1 MFRRSTI
8 IFTLAAAFIAGIA
21 FRSWIAIPLLLN
33 YTFGLCGIVIIVLG
47 RKGRMRILGAVILV
61 AAISMGRLAGA
72 LQPPSLFDV
81 SHFAGV
87 EVTLTGIV
95 AANPDM
101 RMRTTR
107 AVVSAH
113 EVAVNNERRAV
124 TGKILATVPAVV
136 EYETGDV
143 VQFRCVVKKP
153 EPFNDFDYPRYLAKD
168 GIYSLCPYP
177 EVISHTA
184 GKRSIRWA
192 LSRLKRDFITSLARV
207 IPEPEGAFLSAL
219 LTGARGRIPESV
231 NDDFTRTGISH
242 LIAISGYNIT
252 IIATGILGLLTLFV
266 RRHIAFPF
274 LVIIISGFT
283 VLVGGSA
290 SVVRAAVMGLMLHA
304 AYVSDRMYKPLSG
317 LTLVAAG
324 MLLLNPRLLRDDL
337 GFDLS
342 FLATVGIL
350 LVSPHLMRRLA
361 FIPERWKLRE
371 IIALTLAAQVTT
383 LPLLVGSFDRVSVIS
398 PIANL
403 MLVPWVPFLM
413 AIGFIAGIVGVFPL
427 AGEAVGAMVWVMAH
441 AFLAVAHALA
451 QVPGAALQVPSWSWT
466 AVVALY
472 ALAIIG
478 WWQRRLLVLLWGN
491 FKQRYRARFFAP
503 SLMKSKETIA
513 AQSMEIALVPID
525 ESLFRE
531 PVIMLEE
538 KGKKDQPARAQEPYW
553 KKIIHGIEAHRFPIA
568 IGAVALLFLAYS
580 FPLYLRSK
588 KLEVT
593 FFDVGQG
600 DAALINIPRGQ
611 QALID
616 GGPDA
621 GILSKLGSALPWWD
635 RTIEYVVL
643 THPHTDHVTGLVEV
657 LKRYK
662 VEKVVMTGVA
672 HTTDEYLAFLDEVR
686 GRNIPVQFVAS
697 GDSFELGNGEFSVL
711 APQEGLE
718 GIRVEELNGT
728 SVVLRFAYGESSF
741 LFMGDAPVAMEEGI
755 LAAGEWDLESNVLK
769 VGHHGSSDANSE
781 EFINAVAPQYAVISA
796 GKDNPYGHPSLRT
809 VKRLERAGATVLR
822 TDVRGDVRFTSDGLS
837 LYGPLPRKEEVR

>member
-8 IFTLAAAFIAGIA
+8 VFTLAAAFIAGIA
-21 FRSWIAIPLLLN
+21 FRSWVALPFLIN
-33 YTFGLCGIVIIVLG
+33 YILGLCGIVILALGKKGIVRLS
-47 RKGRMRILGAVILV
+47 GAVILIAV
-61 AAISMGRLAGA
+61 IGIGRLELA
-72 LQPPSLFDV
+72 LTPPPLSDI

-95 AANPDM
+95 AASPDV

-113 EVAVNNERRAV
+113 EVAVKDDHRAV
-124 TGKILATVPAVV
+124 TGKILVSVPAVV
-136 EYETGDV
+136 DYEVGDM
-143 VQFRCVVKKP
+143 VQFRCAVKKP
-153 EPFNDFDYPRYLAKD
+153 ELYNDFDYPRFLAKD
-168 GIYSLCPYP
+168 GIYALCPYP
-177 EVISHTA
+177 EIISHTA
-184 GKRSIRWA
+184 GKHGIRWA
-192 LSRLKRDFITSLARV
+192 LGRLKRDFIASLARV
-207 IPEPEGAFLSAL
+207 IHEPEGAFLSAL

-231 NDDFTRTGISH
+231 NDDFTQTGISH

-252 IIATGILGLLTLFV
+252 IIATGVLGLLTLFV

-274 LVIIISGFT
+274 LVLIISGFT

-324 MLLLNPRLLRDDL
+324 MLALNPRLLRDDL

-350 LVSPHLMRRLA
+350 MVSPHLMRYLD
-361 FIPERWKLRE
+361 FIPARWKLRE

-383 LPLLVGSFDRVSVIS
+383 LPLLVGSFDRVSAIS

-403 MLVPWVPFLM
+403 MLVPCVPFLM
-413 AIGFIAGIVGVFPL
+413 AVGFIAGIVGVFPL
-427 AGEAVGAMVWVMAH
+427 AGEAAGAVAWVMAH
-441 AFLAVAHALA
+441 AFLAVAHTLA
-451 QVPGAALQVPSWSWT
+451 RVPGAALQVPSWSWT

-472 ALAIIG
+472 AFAIII
-478 WWQRRLLVLLWGN
+478 WWQRRLLVLFWGE
-491 FKQRYRARFFAP
+491 FKQRYRVRFNSHSIIA
-503 SLMKSKETIA
+503 SKETIA

-531 PVIMLEE
+531 PIIILEE
-538 KGKKDQPARAQEPYW
+538 KGKKDPRARIQEPYW
-553 KKIIHGIEAHRFPIA
+553 KKIIFLVEAHRLPIA
-568 IGAVALLFLAYS
+568 IGAAALLFLAYS
-580 FPLYLRSK
+580 LPLYQRSK

-600 DAALINIPRGQ
+600 DAALINIPQGKQ
-611 QALID
+611 VLID

-643 THPHTDHVTGLVEV
+643 THPHADHVTGLVEA

-662 VEKVVMTGVA
+662 VEKVVMTGVV

-686 GRNIPVQFVAS
+686 GRNIPVKFVVS
-697 GDSFELGNGEFSVL
+697 GDSFALGEGEFSVL
-711 APQEGLE
+711 APQESLE
-718 GIRVEELNGT
+718 GKRVEELNGT
-728 SVVLRFAYGESSF
+728 SVVLRFVYGESSF
-741 LFMGDAPVAMEEGI
+741 LFMGDAPVEMEEGI

-769 VGHHGSSDANSE
+769 VGHHGSSDSNSE

-809 VKRLERAGATVLR
+809 VKRLERAGARVLR
-822 TDVRGDVRFTSDGLS
+822 TDMRGDVRFIGDGIVLD
-837 LYGPLPRKEEVR
+837 LTR